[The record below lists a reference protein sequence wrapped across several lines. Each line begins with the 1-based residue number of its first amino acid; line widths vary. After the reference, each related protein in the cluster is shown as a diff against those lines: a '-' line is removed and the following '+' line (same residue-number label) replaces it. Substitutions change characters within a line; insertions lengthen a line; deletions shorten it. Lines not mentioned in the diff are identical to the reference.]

1 MRRNDNMYI
10 LRIYTALCW
19 VYIMLLTKGICTDAI
34 NFTMGFLTGSQ
45 RRPWNREYTRHGLII
60 SGAISLAVDEINQNH
75 SLVDNHLL
83 TFTVAETFG
92 EETES
97 IRQTAM
103 LWTERTAVYIGPQET
118 CIHEARMAS
127 SFNLPMISYVSFLFL
142 ILICLIVIHIFY
154 LIIYIFLF

>member
-1 MRRNDNMYI
+1 MKRNDNKYI
-10 LRIYTALCW
+10 LRNYKALCW
-19 VYIMLLTKGICTDAI
+19 LYIVLLTKGICTDAI

-92 EETES
+92 EESES

-103 LWTERTAVYIGPQET
+103 LWTEKVAVYIGPQET

-127 SFNLPMISYVSFLFL
+127 SFNLPMISYVSFFS
-142 ILICLIVIHIFY
+142 F
-154 LIIYIFLF
+154 